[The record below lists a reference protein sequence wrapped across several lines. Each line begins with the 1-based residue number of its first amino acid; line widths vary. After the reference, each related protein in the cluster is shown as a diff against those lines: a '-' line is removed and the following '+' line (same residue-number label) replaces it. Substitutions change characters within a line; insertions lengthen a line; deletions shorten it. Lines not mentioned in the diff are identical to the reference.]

1 MTQIKKLIPLI
12 LISFFLSCNENEK
25 KNSENYFNLKWNNG
39 EVVVIEKGSV
49 RSYTHFDISQNKM
62 VGDTLIPIKINDST
76 IIVTEIVGNGKSVEI
91 DGKYEFK
98 TESDTIYTD
107 TLRFEFRNF
116 NGPKLLLYEERSFY
130 PSVFNLDKS
139 GNQEISEIKH
149 FENIRFEIGG
159 LSIGDTIDRE
169 HFNFGDVSNYDE
181 YSLEEAELKSNEDID
196 FEIIGDKYILKIIQR
211 GISKYDLEDIIKV
224 VSTKLN
230 QEPEHTPTYQGK
242 NHEMEYYDWD
252 KNGVDISLS
261 RYKYTGNDTFLK
273 MLSNDD
279 WTLYYQDKILESLL
293 INEFKNG
300 QPKSS
305 IIK

>member
-1 MTQIKKLIPLI
+1 MKKILPLI
-12 LISFFLSCNENEK
+12 LISFFLSCSENEK
-25 KNSENYFNLKWNNG
+25 SFSEKYFNLKWNNG
-39 EVVVIEKGSV
+39 EELVFEKGNI
-49 RSYTHFDISQNKM
+49 RSYTHFDIDQNKM

-76 IIVTEIVGNGKSVEI
+76 IIVTEIVGNGKFEKI

-139 GNQEISEIKH
+139 ENQEISEIKY
-149 FENIRFEIGG
+149 FENIRFEVGG
-159 LSIGDTIDRE
+159 LSIGDTINRE
-169 HFNFGDVSNYDE
+169 NFNFDDVSNYDE
-181 YSLEEAELKSNEDID
+181 YSFEEAELKSNEDID
-196 FEIIGDKYILKIIQR
+196 VKIIGDKYILKIIQR

-230 QEPEHTPTYQGK
+230 QEPKHSPTSKGK
-242 NHEMEYYDWD
+242 DYEYEAYYWD

-261 RYKYTGNDTFLK
+261 RYKYTGNDSFLK
-273 MLSNDD
+273 IVSNDD
-279 WTLYYQDKILESLL
+279 WELNYEDKILESLL